1 MVISW
6 CRDDVHLHYRSIN
19 VVSFPTTMV
28 LQWCLSRYRGIS
40 TDYRSI
46 IPLPCSCLPGLCWEW
61 LCVVMY
67 CLLLWLAVMLLLLLL
82 CLQPTFYS
90 NIEVWSLLAA
100 HISLTCHTVNSVIT
114 PLSLS
119 IVLPFSSLKY
129 LACASLHIFVF
140 FCHSMYWVMQK
151 TVEHTCNFFLHH
163 PVECRLAS
171 LYSSSTDVSSRA
183 ASHKWI

>member
-28 LQWCLSRYRGIS
+28 LLWCLSRYRGIS

-67 CLLLWLAVMLLLLLL
+67 CLLVWLAVMLLLLLL

-129 LACASLHIFVF
+129 LACASLCIFLYFLPQYVLCDAENSGTYMHVTF
-140 FCHSMYWVMQK
+140 FC
-151 TVEHTCNFFLHH
+151 TTL
-163 PVECRLAS
+163 
-171 LYSSSTDVSSRA
+171 
-183 ASHKWI
+183 